1 MEQHT
6 TPDRSTQAEEKAEA
20 AHEHSAD
27 RPATEEET
35 AAADEHFAKSSDGE
49 RAEVAKHE
57 EEMME
62 IGAEIKGE
70 GAIE

>member
-1 MEQHT
+1 MEHT
-6 TPDRSTQAEEKAEA
+6 KPDPSTRAEEEAEA
-20 AHEHSAD
+20 ARTHSAD
-27 RPATEEET
+27 RPATDKES
-35 AAADEHFAKSSDGE
+35 AAADERFANSDEAE

-62 IGAEIKGE
+62 IGVETKGE